1 MLKNRTELVDGFCK
15 WNNDVPLSCRPKL
28 IEYSGSCE
36 DLSALKPTLKERLQR
51 AENNC
56 RVLRSKIDEVNDIF
70 RNNPDLAQMYV
81 QRRTEHRRAKDI
93 MPKAKP
99 PHR

>member
-1 MLKNRTELVDGFCK
+1 
-15 WNNDVPLSCRPKL
+15 VPLSCRPKL
-28 IEYSGSCE
+28 IEYSGSRE

-99 PHR
+99 SHR

>member
-1 MLKNRTELVDGFCK
+1 MA
-15 WNNDVPLSCRPKL
+15 KL
-28 IEYSGSCE
+28 ILTNAIAE
-36 DLSALKPTLKERLQR
+36 DLKTAASDSFIDSL
-51 AENNC
+51 
-56 RVLRSKIDEVNDIF
+56 KIDEVNDIF

>member
-1 MLKNRTELVDGFCK
+1 M
-15 WNNDVPLSCRPKL
+15 PLGCRPKL

-36 DLSALKPTLKERLQR
+36 DLAAALKPTLKELLQQ

-56 RVLRSKIDEVNDIF
+56 RVLRSNIDEVNDIF

-81 QRRTEHRRAKDI
+81 QRSTEPNTAV
-93 MPKAKP
+93 PKT
-99 PHR
+99 